1 MTRRLGLIVNPVA
14 GLGGRVGL
22 KGSDGPEVQKRAL
35 ELGAV
40 PQALERATRAVERLR
55 SVPNLEIV
63 TYPHEMGAD
72 AVWQSGLEPVV
83 IGAIVPGH
91 TTAEDTR
98 RAAQEMQ
105 HHGVELL
112 LFAGGDGTARDI
124 YEAIGPALPVLG
136 IPAGVKIHSAVF
148 ATNPRNAGDLA
159 ALYLQG
165 QVEGL
170 REAEVMDI
178 DEEAVRQGIVSARLA
193 GYLRIPYRSNWVQS
207 AKVAQSSEEASLA
220 SLAYDVV
227 ERMKEGWFYI
237 LGPGTT
243 VRAIAN
249 ELGISKTLIGVD
261 VIRIVD
267 DPEAANEEGRR
278 AELVIADASE
288 AQLLALLRQ
297 VGAEQVQIV
306 VTLIGGQGCLFG
318 RGNQPISP
326 RVLEQVGKENI
337 VVVSTPEKL
346 YSLGNQPLWVDT
358 GDPTMDQMLCGYIQV
373 VTGYHERAV
382 RKVVC

>member
-1 MTRRLGLIVNPVA
+1 MSRKLGLIVNPVA

-40 PQALERATRAVERLR
+40 PQALDRAARAIERLK
-55 SVPNLEIV
+55 SVPDLEIV

-72 AVWQSGLEPVV
+72 AVRQSGLEPLV
-83 IGAIVPGH
+83 IGTIVPGH

-98 RAAQEMQ
+98 RAVQEMRR
-105 HHGVELL
+105 HGVDLL

-124 YEAIGPALPVLG
+124 YEAIGLGLPVLG

-165 QVEGL
+165 QVESL

-178 DEEAVRQGIVSARLA
+178 DEEAVRQGVVSARLV
-193 GYLRIPYRSNWVQS
+193 GYLKIPYRINLVQS

-227 ERMKEGWFYI
+227 EKMKEGWLYI

-243 VRAIAN
+243 VRAIAD
-249 ELGISKTLIGVD
+249 ELDIPKTLIGVD
-261 VIRIVD
+261 VVRIVGDPGGD
-267 DPEAANEEGRR
+267 DGEQRK
-278 AELVIADASE
+278 AELVLADANE
-288 AQLLALLRQ
+288 TQLLALLQ
-297 VGAEQVQIV
+297 ETKSGQVQIV

-326 RVLEQVGKENI
+326 KVLEQVGKENI

-358 GDPTMDQMLCGYIQV
+358 GDPTVDQMLCGYIHV

>member
-1 MTRRLGLIVNPVA
+1 MSRKLGLIVNPVA

-40 PQALERATRAVERLR
+40 PQALDRAARAIERLK
-55 SVPNLEIV
+55 SVPDLEIV

-72 AVWQSGLEPVV
+72 AVRQSGLEPLV
-83 IGAIVPGH
+83 IGTIVPGH

-98 RAAQEMQ
+98 RAVQEMRR
-105 HHGVELL
+105 HGVDLL

-124 YEAIGPALPVLG
+124 YEAIGLGLPVLG

-165 QVEGL
+165 QVESL

-178 DEEAVRQGIVSARLA
+178 DEEAVRQGVVSARLV
-193 GYLRIPYRSNWVQS
+193 GYLKIPYRINLVQS

-227 ERMKEGWFYI
+227 EKMKEGWLYI

-243 VRAIAN
+243 VRAIAD
-249 ELGISKTLIGVD
+249 ELDIPKTLIGVD
-261 VIRIVD
+261 VVRIVGDPGGD
-267 DPEAANEEGRR
+267 DGEQRK
-278 AELVIADASE
+278 AELVLADANE
-288 AQLLALLRQ
+288 TQLLALLQ
-297 VGAEQVQIV
+297 ETKSGQVQIV

-326 RVLEQVGKENI
+326 KVLEQVGKENI

-358 GDPTMDQMLCGYIQV
+358 GDPTVDQMLCGYIQV

>member
-1 MTRRLGLIVNPVA
+1 MRRRLGLIVNPVA

-40 PQALERATRAVERLR
+40 PQAVDRAARAVERLR
-55 SVPNLEIV
+55 SVPDLEIL

-72 AVWQSGLEPVV
+72 AVRQGGLEPAV

-91 TTAEDTR
+91 TTAADTR
-98 RAAQEMQ
+98 RAAQEMRDRE
-105 HHGVELL
+105 VELL

-124 YEAIGPALPVLG
+124 YEAIGLDLPVLG

-193 GYLRIPYRSNWVQS
+193 GYLKIPYRTNWVQS

-243 VRAIAN
+243 VRAIAQ
-249 ELGISKTLIGVD
+249 ELGIPKTLIGVD
-261 VIRIVD
+261 VVRIVD
-267 DPEAANEEGRR
+267 DPEAANGEGRR
-278 AELVIADASE
+278 AEVVIADASE
-288 AQLLALLRQ
+288 AQLLALLHQ
-297 VGAEQVQIV
+297 VGTGQVQIV

-326 RVLEQVGKENI
+326 RVLEQVGKDNI
-337 VVVSTPEKL
+337 IVVSTPEKL

-358 GDPTMDQMLCGYIQV
+358 GDPTVDQMLCGYIQV

-382 RKVVC
+382 RKVEC